1 MQKRHGYLRVGW
13 ENRCTKIGRHYFRP
27 VSTLTGT
34 SGTLVPAVCGT
45 FAQGPRRKN
54 LSAALTVF
62 DYETRPAFL
71 SVKNAPRFFIVLRP
85 FADTRTVT
93 FLPSSG
99 RKTVF
104 FWRLTWRRRLPV
116 GLNLVARTRLE
127 YPPPTCDFLPV
138 MSHVF
143 AICPRILQARA
154 AKRKRLLYWAA
165 CRKVSRARKI
175 HGEEV
180 PSMKKKSG

>member
-13 ENRCTKIGRHYFRP
+13 ENRCTKIGLHYFRP

-99 RKTVF
+99 MKSVF
-104 FWRLTWRRRLPV
+104 VWRLTWRRRLPV

-127 YPPPTCDFLPV
+127 YPPPICDFLPV
-138 MSHVF
+138 MSQTR
-143 AICPRILQARA
+143 AICGA
-154 AKRKRLLYWAA
+154 
-165 CRKVSRARKI
+165 
-175 HGEEV
+175 HGTMAEHICKSWTHFSSS
-180 PSMKKKSG
+180 PSSCSPPSSTR